1 MDTNSYYHLVRIRI
15 RVRRNV
21 MEDSFEAIRRLMIA
35 INKIDGCYYFCAR
48 KLGVKE
54 NMLALLYAL
63 DDGKPHSQKQ
73 IYEDW
78 LIPKTTISTIVKEL
92 VKEGYITLLAEE
104 ESREK
109 TILLTE
115 SGKEYTRILLE
126 KFYTTEQEA
135 LKNTLQKFSP
145 GFIDAFDCFASCLCA
160 ESQKHIL
167 DQNE

>member
-1 MDTNSYYHLVRIRI
+1 
-15 RVRRNV
+15 

-92 VKEGYITLLAEE
+92 VKEGYIILLAEE

-135 LKNTLQKFSP
+135 LKFATV
-145 GFIDAFDCFASCLCA
+145 FASMAISRYNSKLP
-160 ESQKHIL
+160 SQEEVLISMSKTKKSTG
-167 DQNE
+167 